1 MIEERSAG
9 AVIFRKTENE
19 YLYLLLHY
27 PSGHWDFVKGK
38 IEEGEQNQQTVIRE
52 SREETGISDLKF
64 IDGFKETIEYNF
76 QYDGKLVHKSVIF
89 FLAKTETSNIVISHE
104 HLDFAWLN
112 FDDALEKTTYENARI
127 LLKKANKLLCN
138 GL

>member
-9 AVIFRKTENE
+9 AVIFRKIENG

>member
-1 MIEERSAG
+1 MEERSAG

>member
-9 AVIFRKTENE
+9 AVIFRKIENG
-19 YLYLLLHY
+19 YIYLLLHY